1 MWIKVAIV
9 ITFLALV
16 ASLITGFTFLMSEE
30 NKSRQ
35 LWNSLAIR
43 LMLASLLIG
52 LLIYGIYT
60 GQLKSNAPMFTSP
73 LPSQMPIQPNTK

>member
-16 ASLITGFTFLMSEE
+16 VSLITGFTFLMSEE

-35 LWNSLAIR
+35 LWNSLLVR
-43 LMLASLLIG
+43 LILASLLIG

-73 LPSQMPIQPNTK
+73 LPSQMTTQPNTK

>member
-16 ASLITGFTFLMSEE
+16 ASLISGFTFLMSEE

-35 LWNSLAIR
+35 LWNSLSVR
-43 LMLASLLIG
+43 LALASLLIG

-73 LPSQMPIQPNTK
+73 LPSQTTIQPVTK

>member
-35 LWNSLAIR
+35 LWNSLAVR
-43 LMLASLLIG
+43 LALASLLIG

-73 LPSQMPIQPNTK
+73 PPSQMPIQPNTK